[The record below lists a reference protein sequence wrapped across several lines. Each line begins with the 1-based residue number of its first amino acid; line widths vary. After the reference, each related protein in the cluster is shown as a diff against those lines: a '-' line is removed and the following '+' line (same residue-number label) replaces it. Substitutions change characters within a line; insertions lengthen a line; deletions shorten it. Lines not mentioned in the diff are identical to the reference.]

1 MRHRPLVALLIAVAT
16 AHAAHAAPEV
26 HRVTWSLRLDGQEVG
41 QRAATFTVEREG
53 DDVRRTIE
61 AHTKVAATV
70 GPVAWRY
77 EQKLTAN
84 GLVGPLAFRAVIVE
98 DGAPREVQGRWAPAA
113 WTIALA
119 DARSTRTYEAAAFRV
134 DLSTVDLLDP
144 YASRTLGRFST
155 LKVLSAETGE
165 IFEGT
170 VESLGGGTV
179 QVAGRD
185 VAVQGWAWTSSLGR
199 SQFWYD
205 GEGWLVKFE
214 TALLGRN
221 VEGVLTQPPP
231 SSPDSFVPPSAAAVT
246 TEDL

>member
-1 MRHRPLVALLIAVAT
+1 MLRPLAALVLAVLSVPS
-16 AHAAHAAPEV
+16 AHAAPEV

-41 QRAATFTVEREG
+41 QRDATFTVEREG
-53 DDVRRTIE
+53 DDLRRSIE
-61 AHTKVAATV
+61 AHTKVAATI
-70 GPVAWRY
+70 GPVSWRY

-98 DGAPREVQGRWAPAA
+98 DGAPREVQGRWAPSA

-119 DARSTRTYEAAAFRV
+119 DARSQRAYEAAAHRV

-144 YASRTLGRFST
+144 FAARTLGRYAT

-165 IFEGT
+165 ILEGT
-170 VESLGGGTV
+170 VEPLGGGTV
-179 QVAGRD
+179 RIGGRD
-185 VAVQGWAWTSSLGR
+185 VPVQGWAWTSSLGR

-214 TALLGRN
+214 TALLGRL
-221 VEGVLTQPPP
+221 VEGVLTAPPP
-231 SSPDSFVPPSAAAVT
+231 SSPDSIVPPSAPAVVS
-246 TEDL
+246 EEL

>member
-1 MRHRPLVALLIAVAT
+1 MLRPIVALSLALLSVLP
-16 AHAAHAAPEV
+16 AHAAPEV
-26 HRVTWSLRLDGQEVG
+26 HRVTWSLRLEGREVG

-53 DDVRRTIE
+53 DDVRRSIE
-61 AHTKVAATV
+61 AHTKVAAAV
-70 GPVAWRY
+70 GPVTWRY

-98 DGAPREVQGRWAPAA
+98 DGAPREVQGRWAPSA

-119 DARSTRTYEAAAFRV
+119 DARSLRTYEAAAHRV

-144 YASRTLGRFST
+144 FAARTLGRFGT

-165 IFEGT
+165 ILEGT
-170 VESLGGGTV
+170 VEPLGAGTV
-179 QVAGRD
+179 RVGGRD

-205 GEGWLVKFE
+205 GEGWLVRFE
-214 TALLGRN
+214 TALLGRL
-221 VEGVLTQPPP
+221 VEGVLTEAPPA
-231 SSPDSFVPPSAAAVT
+231 SPDAIVPPSQAAVT
-246 TEDL
+246 AEDL